1 MTVKLPYQLDFP
13 IGLHTFWQWFF
24 ICCNGGWGW
33 RKIKSPSGLWW
44 NLTYSIFSQQ
54 SVNISSP
61 LRTYLQTPHDPGHL
75 RPQVT
80 SPALRMNSVVIS
92 FASLHAAQLS
102 FLYIFSAKSIFGG
115 LVLELQRNKCSKDHS
130 SKVLMENGVNK
141 TCSLPS
147 WR

>member
-1 MTVKLPYQLDFP
+1 M
-13 IGLHTFWQWFF
+13 
-24 ICCNGGWGW
+24 
-33 RKIKSPSGLWW
+33 KSHL
-44 NLTYSIFSQQ
+44 LKFSQQ

-61 LRTYLQTPHDPGHL
+61 LRTYLQTPRDPGHL

-80 SPALRMNSVVIS
+80 APALRMNSVVIS

-130 SKVLMENGVNK
+130 FKVIMESDVNK
-141 TCSLPS
+141 TYSLPS
-147 WR
+147 